1 MMYMGY
7 FSLTPALLALIACLI
22 FSRFFLLARKRR
34 LRDDINNS
42 IFMFQDFRLIIGKV
56 GGGGIGGGGGG
67 EVIRVIWFV
76 VESNL
81 KTLKRT
87 TLVS

>member
-1 MMYMGY
+1 M
-7 FSLTPALLALIACLI
+7 LCV
-22 FSRFFLLARKRR
+22 KR
-34 LRDDINNS
+34 LRWLCKSN
-42 IFMFQDFRLIIGKV
+42 IGHMA
-56 GGGGIGGGGGG
+56 GGRREG
-67 EVIRVIWFV
+67 IRVIWFV

>member
-1 MMYMGY
+1 M
-7 FSLTPALLALIACLI
+7 LCV
-22 FSRFFLLARKRR
+22 KR
-34 LRDDINNS
+34 LRWLCKSN
-42 IFMFQDFRLIIGKV
+42 IGHRGGG
-56 GGGGIGGGGGG
+56 GGGGIGVGGGR

>member
-1 MMYMGY
+1 M
-7 FSLTPALLALIACLI
+7 LCV
-22 FSRFFLLARKRR
+22 KR
-34 LRDDINNS
+34 LRWLCKSDI
-42 IFMFQDFRLIIGKV
+42 GHTA
-56 GGGGIGGGGGG
+56 GGRREGIRAGWGR

>member
-1 MMYMGY
+1 M
-7 FSLTPALLALIACLI
+7 LCV
-22 FSRFFLLARKRR
+22 KR
-34 LRDDINNS
+34 LRWLCESN
-42 IFMFQDFRLIIGKV
+42 IGHMA
-56 GGGGIGGGGGG
+56 GGRWGGFGGGGGR